1 MFDLYITL
9 RLLYLELRYG
19 LCSVLRAPAKRT
31 VGVVRM
37 TVGGMRIG
45 VGGVRMAA
53 GGMRIGVG
61 ACEWLSEDANR
72 CRCVRKAVDF
82 EKRVVS
88 VLRANQCWLG
98 MRISVGTN
106 ANTHLGR
113 KSTRKPKNVGF
124 GKERFCGVAAL

>member
-1 MFDLYITL
+1 M
-9 RLLYLELRYG
+9 G
-19 LCSVLRAPAKRT
+19 SAASVTAYLRAPAKRT

-106 ANTHLGR
+106 ANTQGWPDGR
-113 KSTRKPKNVGF
+113 GISGRMHV
-124 GKERFCGVAAL
+124 ERVAGSALSRWPNGRGIRR